1 MLYGG
6 LMTQRDEGH
15 DFRDS
20 KNKAEEYERKLLKQK
35 KKRDR
40 EQADRLIEK
49 WDTNWKYDAFE
60 NNRST
65 WSNEDDEDAT
75 LLYNIL
81 REHRSKFD

>member
-1 MLYGG
+1 
-6 LMTQRDEGH
+6 MTQRDEGH

-20 KNKAEEYERKLLKQK
+20 KNKAEAYERKK
-35 KKRDR
+35 KLGR

-49 WDTNWKYDAFE
+49 LDTNWKYDAFE

-81 REHRSKFD
+81 KEHRSKFD

>member
-1 MLYGG
+1 
-6 LMTQRDEGH
+6 MTQRDEGH

-20 KNKAEEYERKLLKQK
+20 KNKSEAYERKK
-35 KKRDR
+35 KLGR

-65 WSNEDDEDAT
+65 WSNEDEEDAT